1 MKRLGHVQAAVLTL
15 LSMGVREFNEIVR
28 MLTSMSI
35 PKSSIYTAVDELRRR
50 GVIDIKV
57 IGERKFIKPK
67 IDIEK
72 EVSRI
77 RMMLRDKSLEI
88 AYFLINMLRSDIIDF
103 ELLEPPLLE
112 ELRDALRETLDKVEK
127 VLKGWRHVVVK

>member
-1 MKRLGHVQAAVLTL
+1 
-15 LSMGVREFNEIVR
+15 MGVREFNEIVR